1 MLFILFTED
10 NIKDCT
16 FTSVYELEK
25 YVDSLRDLR
34 GERYPK
40 TERMSPFDY
49 IKFIGW
55 RMEIVPMRQ
64 VAQG

>member
-1 MLFILFTED
+1 MLFILFNED
-10 NIKDCT
+10 NDKDCS
-16 FTSVYELEK
+16 FTSIYELER

-55 RMEIVPMRQ
+55 RMEIVPLRE
-64 VAQG
+64 VAHG

>member
-1 MLFILFTED
+1 MLFILFNED
-10 NIKDCT
+10 NTKDCT
-16 FTSVYELEK
+16 FTSIYELEK